1 MKRKKVIAGQHFNDA
16 KHNIGQLTVHIT
28 TQATVIVQPI
38 VFVRVGDVLSREAQT
53 RNPLRGLNFTHKKRV
68 VVQSAVHARQFLKN
82 WYAAKSVMAEQ
93 KHHEDLIT
101 ALNLYVAKWKYILH
115 EDLSILAFHQ
125 LHLEWPTRWKK
136 KGKVQV
142 PVRWNRAVVE
152 GLPP

>member
-1 MKRKKVIAGQHFNDA
+1 MIVKRVSSISCNPLDHGILPYMKRKKVIAGQHFNDA

-82 WYAAKSVMAEQ
+82 
-93 KHHEDLIT
+93 
-101 ALNLYVAKWKYILH
+101 
-115 EDLSILAFHQ
+115 
-125 LHLEWPTRWKK
+125 
-136 KGKVQV
+136 
-142 PVRWNRAVVE
+142 
-152 GLPP
+152 